1 MEEKKP
7 VLNFRGA
14 NPIKPVSIN
23 QHINKKPM
31 NTQLTISDG
40 LKVAVNHKY
49 KFTPHNHTEI
59 IKALDTYRNHFNI
72 GTQEFSK
79 MAGYWEGHFNA
90 LFTYKHKFSEP
101 SYRKYREVVM
111 QLKAKE
117 LNKEKPVY
125 APTDAAPASTNNVE
139 LTDEV
144 CINFLKATGNYRI
157 SKLETITNWV
167 EL

>member
-1 MEEKKP
+1 MEDKKP

-23 QHINKKPM
+23 QHINPKQM
-31 NTQLTISDG
+31 NTQLTIADE
-40 LKVAVNHKY
+40 LKVSPTHKY
-49 KFTPHNHTEI
+49 KFAPHNHSEI

-90 LFTYKHKFSEP
+90 LCTYKHKFSEP

-111 QLKAKE
+111 ALKAKE

-125 APTDAAPASTNNVE
+125 APTEPATINNTE
-139 LTDEV
+139 LTEEI
-144 CINFLKATGNYRI
+144 CINYLKATGEYKI

>member
-1 MEEKKP
+1 
-7 VLNFRGA
+7 
-14 NPIKPVSIN
+14 
-23 QHINKKPM
+23 
-31 NTQLTISDG
+31 
-40 LKVAVNHKY
+40 
-49 KFTPHNHTEI
+49 
-59 IKALDTYRNHFNI
+59 
-72 GTQEFSK
+72 

-90 LFTYKHKFSEP
+90 LCTYKHKFSEP

-125 APTDAAPASTNNVE
+125 EPTDAAPVSTNNVE